1 MRPNDPGVFKIKIM
15 KNTFTNCDDFANYIF
30 DKVLDFGE
38 IITPDFNS
46 LTCLNLPLGESVFE
60 LSELPNTGEN
70 YAQFGTVK
78 SWFYDLYKS
87 LLSTP
92 ANTYKELKA
101 KVIARQSFV
110 EVTEEL
116 YDEALEV
123 LPPIWLENGCFMV
136 DEAVTGDVYHVFGRK
151 NGKFYG
157 CLCNKGFALNNF

>member
-1 MRPNDPGVFKIKIM
+1 MISR
-15 KNTFTNCDDFANYIF
+15 TIF
-30 DKVLDFGE
+30 LTRFWILARLSRQTLIRSFVL
-38 IITPDFNS
+38 IYH
-46 LTCLNLPLGESVFE
+46 VFE
-60 LSELPNTGEN
+60 LSEFPHAGEN

-78 SWFYDLYKS
+78 SWFYDLYKN

-123 LPPIWLENGCFMV
+123 LPPIWLDNGCFMV

>member
-1 MRPNDPGVFKIKIM
+1 M

-60 LSELPNTGEN
+60 LSELPNTGVN

-116 YDEALEV
+116 
-123 LPPIWLENGCFMV
+123 
-136 DEAVTGDVYHVFGRK
+136 
-151 NGKFYG
+151 
-157 CLCNKGFALNNF
+157 